1 MLGRKSPISRRKHLG
16 SSLVELLISVSVS
29 STVLLATSS
38 LYSSTVKANHDQSI
52 RTETLV
58 HAQAALQMI
67 GNELKP
73 LGNGVPF
80 DQANFEIGENTL
92 TDPLVSF
99 PIEVA
104 TTDSSRISFR
114 LNETGEISLLT
125 QDFNPGTAATL
136 FLTDVSAYQAN
147 DPIYI
152 SNGVVSGDDGL
163 YGRVHSVN
171 AAAKSITLDGTSL
184 VYSPLATFSKGSI
197 LEEVPEITIKNLTSG
212 QGIVRDSGYGDV
224 LIAENA
230 SIALQYLD
238 SVGATVPLPLT
249 AATIVSDLRAIRI
262 TINKSHPKK
271 LTTGQTYSV
280 AVSQTFALRNLNI
293 LY

>member
-1 MLGRKSPISRRKHLG
+1 MPGRKMNPLKFLESG
-16 SSLVELLISVSVS
+16 TSLVEALVSIGIS

-38 LYSSTVKANHDQSI
+38 LFSSTVKTNHDQSI

-92 TDPLVSF
+92 SDPLITY
-99 PIEVA
+99 PIV
-104 TTDSSRISFR
+104 TDSTDASQITFR

-125 QDFNPGTAATL
+125 QAFNPAATTTIHL
-136 FLTDVSAYQAN
+136 SDVSAYQAN

-163 YGRVHSVN
+163 YGKIQSVN
-171 AAAKSITLDGTSL
+171 SSSKTIVLDGSSL
-184 VYSPLATFSKGSI
+184 VYSPAATFNMGSI
-197 LEEVPEITIKNLTSG
+197 LEEVPVITFKNLSG
-212 QGIVRDSGYGDV
+212 GAGIVRDSGFGEV
-224 LIAENA
+224 LIAEDA
-230 SIALQYLD
+230 VVSFEYLD
-238 SVGATVPLPLT
+238 ASGNSVALPLT
-249 AATIVSDLRAIRI
+249 ATSIVNDLRAVRLSVRKNHP
-262 TINKSHPKK
+262 NKLS
-271 LTTGQTYSV
+271 TGQTYFV
-280 AVSQTFALRNLNI
+280 NASQTFALRNLNI